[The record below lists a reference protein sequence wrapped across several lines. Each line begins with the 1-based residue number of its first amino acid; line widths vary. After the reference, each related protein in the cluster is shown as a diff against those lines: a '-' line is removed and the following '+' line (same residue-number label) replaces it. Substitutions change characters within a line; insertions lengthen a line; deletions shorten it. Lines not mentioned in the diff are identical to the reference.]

1 MKKFIVLLISM
12 ISLSSFAQQQGIKT
26 NTFIINGICD
36 DCKERIENAAD
47 IKGVK
52 LCKWSPDTKIATV
65 TYDESKV
72 NLEQIQKAIA
82 KAGYDIGE
90 IKGNDAA
97 YNKLPKCCQYRSANP
112 EPHKK

>member
-12 ISLSSFAQQQGIKT
+12 ISMSSLAQQQGIKT
-26 NTFIINGICD
+26 NTFIVNGICD
-36 DCKERIENAAD
+36 DCKERIENGAD

-52 LCKWSPDTKIATV
+52 LCKWNPDTKVTTV
-65 TYDESKV
+65 TYDTSKV
-72 NLEQIQKAIA
+72 NLEQIQIAIA
-82 KAGYDIGE
+82 KAGYDVGK

-97 YNKLPKCCQYRSANP
+97 YNKLPKCCHYRSANP